1 MVGASNATVGGG
13 TVTIEIT
20 RPSGGT
26 FLYRQRED
34 EPNVIE
40 SRAAYRGA
48 RWNFVARFATAED
61 ARAALL
67 RIGKDDSQAAS
78 DE

>member
-1 MVGASNATVGGG
+1 M
-13 TVTIEIT
+13 TIEVH

-40 SRAAYRGA
+40 SRATYRGS
-48 RWNFVARFATAED
+48 RWQFVARFDTADE
-61 ARAALL
+61 ARQALL
-67 RIGKDDSQAAS
+67 AIGKGTEEDTSECA
-78 DE
+78 

>member
-1 MVGASNATVGGG
+1 M
-13 TVTIEIT
+13 TIEVQ

-40 SRAAYRGA
+40 SRATYRGA
-48 RWNFVARFATAED
+48 RWQFVARFASADE
-61 ARAALL
+61 ARDALL
-67 RIGKDDSQAAS
+67 AIGREQEGDS
-78 DE
+78 DERE